1 MQHFDLKDLPQQ
13 SWKNGRGT
21 TRLITSKD
29 KTGNGSTFDWRIS
42 VAEIAEN
49 CPFSVFPDVDRIAIV
64 LENGPLR
71 LCHANTLGEL
81 VQPQYVAYQNEPVA
95 FDGALELHAYI
106 VSDPVLCL
114 NIMTRRGAA
123 VADVQLINGS
133 TAIDAASDTLL
144 FAAGDGWRLGQV
156 SLPKHSGI
164 LVDSRRLVQAS
175 AASSVNGP
183 LIAVTLT
190 DA

>member
-1 MQHFDLKDLPQQ
+1 MQHFDLKDLPPQP
-13 SWKNGRGT
+13 WNNGRGT
-21 TRLITSKD
+21 TRLIASSGD
-29 KTGNGSTFDWRIS
+29 DGSGLAFDWRIS
-42 VAEIAEN
+42 VAEIAES

-71 LCHANTLGEL
+71 LCQAGALGEL
-81 VQPQYVAYQNEPVA
+81 ARPQYVACHNEPTA

-106 VSDPVLCL
+106 NSDPVLCL

-123 VADVQLINGS
+123 IADVQVINGN
-133 TAIDAASDTLL
+133 TVIDAVPNTML
-144 FAAGDGWRLGQV
+144 FAAGDGWRLSQV
-156 SLPKHSGI
+156 PLPKYGGV
-164 LVDSRRLVQAS
+164 LVAGRRTLHAT
-175 AASSVNGP
+175 AAGSVNGP